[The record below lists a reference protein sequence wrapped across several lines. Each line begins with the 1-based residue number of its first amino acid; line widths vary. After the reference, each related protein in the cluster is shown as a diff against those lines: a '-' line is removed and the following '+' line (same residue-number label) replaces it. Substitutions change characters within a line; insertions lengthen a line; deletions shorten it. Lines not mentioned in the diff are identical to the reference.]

1 LGRDRQRRPGTAD
14 GGIAGRTGGLEQENA
29 KQPSLERESLTD
41 DRTRIINRM
50 KSALARLSIRGFK
63 PELRKA
69 PQLMNNGN
77 FKRKSPQPTIIQP
90 RDMAPECM
98 NPPIYFQINAA
109 TAPKTP

>member
-29 KQPSLERESLTD
+29 KRPSRERESLTD

-77 FKRKSPQPTIIQP
+77 FKPSFPLANSVKP
-90 RDMAPECM
+90 AEVL
-98 NPPIYFQINAA
+98 A
-109 TAPKTP
+109 K